1 VAVYDSI
8 DQAWNAIRELEESQ
22 IPPNQVSL
30 VAYDVPQEENLQYG
44 DNTEQN
50 AARGA
55 GVGGLVGLLLGA
67 PLLAIPGVGPVLLA
81 GPIAT
86 GMTGAIVGGFLGSMT
101 GWGVH
106 SDHIRDYED
115 LVKQG
120 ALLVVVN
127 GDPVQL
133 AAANRIL
140 EGTGATQV
148 RVHAK
153 ESSDS
158 PEVDDRPPSE

>member
-1 VAVYDSI
+1 M
-8 DQAWNAIRELEESQ
+8 DQARTAIRELEEAR

-30 VAYDVPQEENLQYG
+30 ASYHVPRDKNLKYG

-55 GVGGLVGLLLGA
+55 GVGGLVGLLVGA
-67 PLLAIPGVGPVLLA
+67 PLLAIPGIGPVLLA
-81 GPIAT
+81 GPLAT
-86 GMTGAIVGGFLGSMT
+86 GMTGAIVGGFLGSMI

-106 SDHIRDYED
+106 SDHIREYED

-127 GDPVQL
+127 GDPIQL
-133 AAANRIL
+133 AAASRIL
-140 EGTGATQV
+140 EATDATQV

-158 PEVDDRPPSE
+158 PEVDDRPTV